1 MNERLL
7 LNETTGIGILYD
19 DEEKVHLVEV
29 KNMPEELP
37 EIIKKENNLEKEQ
50 HYLSENID
58 KLDLVKEN
66 IKDKY
71 SGIIISVIS
80 EFCLLLVINTLVT
93 PNNIILLTIGGFIL
107 TSINILVTTVY
118 ELIRKSFKEN
128 YRLKNEILP
137 NLIKNNKDKIS
148 SLQKEIDD
156 MKKQTKF
163 NKTNISNIDEI
174 DLPKIIYSN
183 SDETSKD
190 IDTELSSIKIKNYD
204 FNIN

>member
-50 HYLSENID
+50 YNLSENID

-80 EFCLLLVINTLVT
+80 EFCLLLVINA
-93 PNNIILLTIGGFIL
+93 
-107 TSINILVTTVY
+107 
-118 ELIRKSFKEN
+118 
-128 YRLKNEILP
+128 
-137 NLIKNNKDKIS
+137 
-148 SLQKEIDD
+148 
-156 MKKQTKF
+156 
-163 NKTNISNIDEI
+163 
-174 DLPKIIYSN
+174 
-183 SDETSKD
+183 
-190 IDTELSSIKIKNYD
+190 
-204 FNIN
+204 